1 MYVLKQQ
8 ELIPI
13 ELRMVFNAELT
24 GAFRYNSRYGP
35 ERMASAVLMMTV
47 VDKCNVS
54 PFELRQLELD
64 LGNSDLVETMMLT
77 SKNLGFDHVGI
88 RIESLPHQN
97 FPNPRF
103 EYLNSVRSAFT
114 PEFIELI
121 KAARPHGVSSP
132 HDLAGLQQDM
142 YAAGALPLP

>member
-13 ELRMVFNAELT
+13 ELRMVFNAELA
-24 GAFRYNSRYGP
+24 GAFRYSFNRP
-35 ERMASAVLMMTV
+35 ERMASAILLMTV

-54 PFELRQLELD
+54 PFELCQLELD
-64 LGNSDLVETMMLT
+64 LGNSELVETMMLT
-77 SKNLGFDHVGI
+77 SKNLGFDYVES

-103 EYLNSVRSAFT
+103 EYLDTVRASYNAT
-114 PEFIELI
+114 LIEFV

-132 HDLAGLQQDM
+132 HDLAGLQVDM
-142 YAAGALPLP
+142 YNAGALPLP